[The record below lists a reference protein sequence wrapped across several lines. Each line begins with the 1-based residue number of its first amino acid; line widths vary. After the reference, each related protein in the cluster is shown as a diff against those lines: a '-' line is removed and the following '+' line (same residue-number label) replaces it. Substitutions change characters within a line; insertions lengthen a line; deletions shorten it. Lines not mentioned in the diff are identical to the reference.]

1 MESGE
6 NTPFKKF
13 ICLHCGHVFDSDRD
27 APKCPNCGRRKVIPL
42 ETLGESLKKHKD
54 KLKELGVLPE
64 PDPEPQDSEP
74 QETTVEGKI
83 EAKDLETS
91 KSEPVQIEQK
101 VEASKPESDQEP
113 QNSEPKDSPDD
124 VPESDRLL
132 EKYLEELEDVPE
144 KPKPKKL
151 RPKKSKRSITVP
163 AGPSL
168 LEVLIIIGAIVLIW
182 KWLSSRSSKSDDES
196 NVPRPSETYYQ
207 IQRNLGHHVLG

>member
-64 PDPEPQDSEP
+64 PDPGPNDPELR
-74 QETTVEGKI
+74 ETTVEGKV

-91 KSEPVQIEQK
+91 KPEPEAERKVEESESEPV
-101 VEASKPESDQEP
+101 QEP
-113 QNSEPKDSPDD
+113 QNSEPKDSSDD

-132 EKYLEELEDVPE
+132 AKYLEELEDVPE
-144 KPKPKKL
+144 KPKPKKS
-151 RPKKSKRSITVP
+151 RPKKPKRSITVP
-163 AGPSL
+163 VGPSL
-168 LEVLIIIGAIVLIW
+168 IEVLIVLGAIVLLW
-182 KWLSSRSSKSDDES
+182 KWLSSRFSEPDES

-207 IQRNLGHHVLG
+207 IQRNLGHNVLG

>member
-6 NTPFKKF
+6 NTPYKKF

-27 APKCPNCGRRKVIPL
+27 APKCPNCGRRKVIPR
-42 ETLGESLKKHKD
+42 ETLGESLRKHKD

-64 PDPEPQDSEP
+64 PDPEPQ
-74 QETTVEGKI
+74 ETEVGKAEVETAGQ
-83 EAKDLETS
+83 KDPETS
-91 KSEPVQIEQK
+91 KPEPIQVEQK
-101 VEASKPESDQEP
+101 VEELKPESDQEP
-113 QNSEPKDSPDD
+113 QNSESVDSPDD
-124 VPESDRLL
+124 VPESDKLL
-132 EKYLEELEDVPE
+132 AKYLEELEDVPA

-163 AGPSL
+163 AGPSF

>member
-1 MESGE
+1 VVEMESGE

-64 PDPEPQDSEP
+64 PDPEPKDPEP
-74 QETTVEGKI
+74 QETKVEEKV

-91 KSEPVQIEQK
+91 KSEPVQVEQK
-101 VEASKPESDQEP
+101 VEESKPIENSG
-113 QNSEPKDSPDD
+113 NSELDRE

-132 EKYLEELEDVPE
+132 EKYLEELEDVPK

-163 AGPSL
+163 AGPSF